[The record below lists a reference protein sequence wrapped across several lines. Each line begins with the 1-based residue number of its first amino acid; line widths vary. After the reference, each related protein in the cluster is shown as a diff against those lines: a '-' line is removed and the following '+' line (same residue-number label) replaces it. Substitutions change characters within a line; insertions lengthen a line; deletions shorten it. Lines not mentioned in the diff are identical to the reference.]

1 MILLFDLK
9 VFISIQQIYYCNN
22 ISGNNVVSVGYRE
35 ITLYLRDIDFRVFA
49 YSTSQLVFFL
59 KYREVDFRFCKKLN
73 DFLFLFFFHQIIHSL
88 FNTTHSN
95 TLSNMSLSMVHSIAF
110 AKWFL
115 NKFRANGIIVDGN
128 DFDFVLSQLDQNS
141 WDEFIATSDSI
152 AKTTADV
159 LIPTLVEKM
168 PKKIRSHKSNENNTK
183 IKSKK
188 TRVDAQTST
197 DSDSIKEQDNVEGGD
212 QQIDSLNREEVVP
225 SPEKVVP
232 VPSPEKVVKK
242 RAPKKVKGEQPKT
255 DIEGGDQQID
265 SLNREE
271 VVAVPEK
278 VVKKRAPKK
287 VKEVDSIKEQ
297 DNVEG
302 GDQQI
307 DSLNREV
314 VAVPEKVVKKRA
326 PKKVKD
332 VKEVNETKSDSE
344 SNMDSKEED
353 SKKNKKNF
361 IVVPDDVIIP
371 VTEQTILGADDLQED
386 YYQNELELELTEVF
400 INDVLFYKDANNNWY
415 DQHLTPFRIEDAQLA
430 AFSHETP
437 SGRFSGESSNSYAH
451 ASLRNCPHSSLITAR
466 EAGVL
471 NEKRCNTTNANST
484 I

>member
-1 MILLFDLK
+1 
-9 VFISIQQIYYCNN
+9 
-22 ISGNNVVSVGYRE
+22 
-35 ITLYLRDIDFRVFA
+35 
-49 YSTSQLVFFL
+49 
-59 KYREVDFRFCKKLN
+59 
-73 DFLFLFFFHQIIHSL
+73 
-88 FNTTHSN
+88 
-95 TLSNMSLSMVHSIAF
+95 MVHSIAF

-168 PKKIRSHKSNENNTK
+168 PKKIRSNKSNENNTK

-212 QQIDSLNREEVVP
+212 QQIDSLNRE
-225 SPEKVVP
+225 VVP
-232 VPSPEKVVKK
+232 VPSPEEVVAVPSPDKVVKK
-242 RAPKKVKGEQPKT
+242 RSPKKVKGEQPKT

-265 SLNREE
+265 SLNRE

-278 VVKKRAPKK
+278 VVKKRSPKK
-287 VKEVDSIKEQ
+287 VKEV
-297 DNVEG
+297 
-302 GDQQI
+302 
-307 DSLNREV
+307 
-314 VAVPEKVVKKRA
+314 
-326 PKKVKD
+326 
-332 VKEVNETKSDSE
+332 KSDSE
-344 SNMDSKEED
+344 LNMDSKEED

-361 IVVPDDVIIP
+361 IVVPDDVVIP
-371 VTEQTILGADDLQED
+371 VTEQTILGADELQED
-386 YYQNELELELTEVF
+386 YYQNELELTEVF

-471 NEKRCNTTNANST
+471 NEKRCNTTNAKNAELT
-484 I
+484 DEHI